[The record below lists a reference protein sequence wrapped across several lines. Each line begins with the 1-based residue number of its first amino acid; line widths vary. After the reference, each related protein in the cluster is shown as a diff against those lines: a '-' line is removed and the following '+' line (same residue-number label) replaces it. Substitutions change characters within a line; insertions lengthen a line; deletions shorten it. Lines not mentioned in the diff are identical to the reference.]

1 MKERSSHRRGF
12 TLVELL
18 VVLAIVGFIV
28 VLSIP
33 MVGRLGLLGGSQ
45 QELAG
50 RELFTLLRA
59 AKIYATTYNVETAL
73 AYSVLAGN
81 DSETDARVPYID
93 SIAIV
98 RRLKPNE
105 LRDRVVELDQ
115 AALTEPMPVDAP
127 KNWFVPL
134 RDSEGRFK
142 RFTGETCILNDP
154 GIAADFVDGITIEDS
169 SGSAVETSFDKA
181 MAMDYITLYDEDTG
195 AIIESVKG
203 DLQFPAHVF
212 GPSGAIVPD
221 SDVQRIP
228 LRVGLRP
235 DASPDE
241 RFFIDPETGQFEIDE
256 NGERRDNAVVVSLY
270 TALGRVKMS
279 S

>member
-98 RRLKPNE
+98 RRLKPDE
-105 LRDRVVELDQ
+105 VRDRSIELAQVVRPSGLSSSPGEWFVHLRDR
-115 AALTEPMPVDAP
+115 
-127 KNWFVPL
+127 
-134 RDSEGRFK
+134 EGHFK

-235 DASPDE
+235 DASPED
-241 RFFIDPETGQFEIDE
+241 RFVVDPET
-256 NGERRDNAVVVSLY
+256 GERRDNAVVVSLY